1 MRKLLLPLAILFGLS
16 AAANPV
22 TLATAV
28 PSVSAFLYSSEPT
41 SKEIRPLKVKDI
53 QKMIGRKLTLKEKI
67 AFLILKKKLK
77 KQSEEGSSTGE
88 AAFIIGILGLVLL
101 IAGLFVPYIILGS
114 LVAGIIA
121 IVMGSMAKRKDPSDT
136 KARAALLM
144 GWITLGLIAFLLLLA
159 AIVVASW
166 W

>member
-1 MRKLLLPLAILFGLS
+1 
-16 AAANPV
+16 
-22 TLATAV
+22 
-28 PSVSAFLYSSEPT
+28 
-41 SKEIRPLKVKDI
+41 
-53 QKMIGRKLTLKEKI
+53 MIGRKLTLKEKI

-77 KQSEEGSSTGE
+77 KQADETSSSGE